1 MGCLSRRAGIEPLLR
16 HVTDQ
21 QLLWRNFLRGEI
33 DAGGIAVGSSAVAL
47 IPLIES
53 ASVSLKVPRM
63 VFLDELLEFWHSCF
77 LQAGHQNVLDVGGF
91 FAMPLNHKEVGTAG
105 LEQWKYAGNRKYF
118 SRSIYHAWATSEVRG
133 WRLSIKRDFGR
144 NPLLD
149 RQGGPART
157 RESESLDR
165 RLNAGNRSAEARG
178 TEQFGQIGKA
188 GCRFGN
194 QARLSGSN
202 WIMKKNGDCPEPVYF
217 VGVPDRDL
225 NPCYRRESRPRVRN
239 RLKLNGTDSP
249 LGHLSDCGDGSSD
262 C

>member
-1 MGCLSRRAGIEPLLR
+1 MAEHGQHLGFRFGRPWPIRGNSVPTAFRALQSDDQSRKQRRRPRPAGRRINEQHCRRHRNHRHQPGWRSCRRDSSQHGLLQGRHQRRDMGCLSRRAGIEPLLR

-133 WRLSIKRDFGR
+133 PRLEIV
-144 NPLLD
+144 
-149 RQGGPART
+149 
-157 RESESLDR
+157 
-165 RLNAGNRSAEARG
+165 
-178 TEQFGQIGKA
+178 
-188 GCRFGN
+188 N
-194 QARLSGSN
+194 QARLR
-202 WIMKKNGDCPEPVYF
+202 PE
-217 VGVPDRDL
+217 
-225 NPCYRRESRPRVRN
+225 
-239 RLKLNGTDSP
+239 
-249 LGHLSDCGDGSSD
+249 SST
-262 C
+262 